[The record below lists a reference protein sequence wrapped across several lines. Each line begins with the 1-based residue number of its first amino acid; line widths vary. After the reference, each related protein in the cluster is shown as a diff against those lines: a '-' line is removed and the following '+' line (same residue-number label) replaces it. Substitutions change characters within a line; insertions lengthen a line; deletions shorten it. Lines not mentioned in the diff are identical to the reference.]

1 MKTRITVSNSV
12 QYLLGLCL
20 LSFSVILAF
29 RANLGVLSADNLTFI
44 LGKTLGLTLGT
55 ASFLICSVIIVF
67 LLAFY
72 RKWKFLFLFVQ
83 VFLFSPLMDLWDLV
97 VLAGFH
103 PVGWER
109 YLTFLAAMLL
119 IPLGNAIMIR
129 TSYPAGIY
137 DELMFFTAGLTKL
150 RLPVARILNESILI
164 GIALILS
171 FSTGNGFG
179 SVQWGTVVLALS
191 IGSLIKLYLS
201 LFNKI
206 FPSRSQ

>member
-29 RANLGVLSADNLTFI
+29 RADLGVLSADNLTFI

-55 ASFLICSVIIVF
+55 ASFLICSAIIVF

-103 PVGWER
+103 PVGLEK
-109 YLTFLAAMLL
+109 YLTFLVAMFL

-137 DELMFFTAGLTKL
+137 DELMFFTARLTKL
-150 RLPVARILNESILI
+150 RLPVARILNETILI

-179 SVQWGTVVLALS
+179 SVQWGTLVLALS
-191 IGSLIKLYLS
+191 IGSLIKMYLS
-201 LFNKI
+201 LFDKI